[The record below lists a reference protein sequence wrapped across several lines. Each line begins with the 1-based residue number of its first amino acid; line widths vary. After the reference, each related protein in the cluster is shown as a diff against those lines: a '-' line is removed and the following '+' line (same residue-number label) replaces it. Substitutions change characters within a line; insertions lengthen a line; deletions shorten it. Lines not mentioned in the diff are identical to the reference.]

1 MITFRKYAVL
11 ACLLASV
18 LCTSLW
24 GQGTAQIQGVVQD
37 SSGSAVPGAE
47 VKVTQTETGTMRTVQ
62 SGADGRYVLPNLP
75 VGPYKLETT
84 KTGFSA
90 FVQTGIILQVN
101 TNPTVDVA
109 LKVGNV
115 SEQVQVE
122 ANAALVETQA
132 TGVGTVIENKRI
144 LELPLNGRV
153 ATDLIVLTGAVIPQG
168 VAGNGGFP
176 GTQQYV
182 INGGQSFGDAF
193 WLDGSVFNNPWDNA
207 NMPFPFPDALQEFK
221 VETSSLTAQNGVHAG
236 GSITAVTK
244 GGTNQLHGDLFEFMR
259 NGAMNAS
266 NFTTHK
272 NDGLKRN
279 QFGGTVGGPVK
290 KDKIF
295 FFFGYQ
301 GTITRQTTFRNDVVP
316 TPAMIAGDFT
326 GCPALISGLTA
337 AVQANFVAN
346 KLKPGVNFDPASV
359 KLANKLPAATN
370 ACGLSPLGLV
380 TQVKEGQIV
389 GRGDYQTSA
398 KNSVFGRYLRTSYF
412 RPPSIDITP
421 SALTSSA
428 QGGLDDA
435 DQAWTAG
442 DTYLLSSSTVNQFR
456 ASVLR
461 TGIRRFDSDFVDS
474 CDLGVVGI
482 YCGYVPHQSTFAIGA
497 AGVNGFTVGPGTGG
511 KAAAHSTTYQLNDDV
526 SWVHGAHQI
535 NFGMGGAMYKMIFV
549 GNVYSQNSWTFG
561 NIPQFLLGQFTQLAM
576 SAPNPLLQQKYFING
591 YVQDTWKATSRLTV
605 NVGLRWE
612 PSLPPGMINKAAY
625 NYNFP
630 SMMAGITS
638 KTFLNGPPG
647 LSFPGDPGFAGLAGV
662 KRRWA
667 LFAPRIAMGY
677 DPTGTGKMTIRASYG
692 ISYDYVN
699 GSMYVNSADSPP
711 IGNTTIFGGNQFSN
725 PYLSNPGGNI
735 FPFVVNANAPFVNG
749 GTYIAEDPDLKTT
762 QVHQWNAVIQRQLGN
777 DWVVSATY
785 TGSQTSHLLSSYQ
798 ANPGVIVACPG
809 GAAVA
814 TCNTTAN
821 LNSRRLFTVKNY
833 PGNKLYANM
842 DVLDSGGTST
852 YNGLILA
859 VQKRLSKGLSVSA
872 NYTWS
877 HCLGDLTIG
886 NSTGNAGGGLQI
898 IDTSSGSGLPGNR
911 RYDRGPCQSIE
922 IGGTFSSDR
931 RGIFNWTTVYETP
944 KFGNKTT
951 NLLASGWKVSGIY
964 RAMSAP
970 WLTVGVS
977 SDTSLTGVSGTAANL
992 RPNYVGG
999 NTLCDNPSPSCWI
1012 NPNAFVAAA
1021 PGTFG
1026 NLGRSTIKGPMFW
1039 QFDMALSRQFR
1050 VHEGQT
1056 FELRGEAFNL
1066 TNSQR
1071 SGISPPSLQAGGSG
1085 LNLTLGTLGFGT
1097 VTSSLDP
1104 RIMQV
1109 AAKFVF

>member
-1 MITFRKYAVL
+1 MKTVRGFLLFAIVL
-11 ACLLASV
+11 ALA
-18 LCTSLW
+18 LNAW
-24 GQGTAQIQGVVQD
+24 GQATAQIQGSVQD
-37 SSGSAVPGAE
+37 PSGSAVPGADI
-47 VKVTQTETGTMRTVQ
+47 KATQTATGAVRTATT
-62 SGADGRYVLPNLP
+62 GADGRYVLPNLP
-75 VGPYKLETT
+75 IGPYRVEVT
-84 KTGFSA
+84 KTGFA
-90 FVQTGIILQVN
+90 TFAQTGIVLQVN
-101 TNPTVDVA
+101 ANPNVDVS

-132 TGVGTVIENKRI
+132 TGVGTVIENRRI
-144 LELPLNGRV
+144 IELPLNGRV

-176 GTQQYV
+176 GTQQFV

-244 GGTNQLHGDLFEFMR
+244 SGTNNFHGDLFEFLR

-279 QFGGTVGGPVK
+279 QFGGTLGGPVK
-290 KDKIF
+290 KDKLF

-316 TPAMIAGDFT
+316 TAAMIAGDFT
-326 GCPALISGLTA
+326 GCPALISGLTGA
-337 AVQANFVAN
+337 AAANFTGN
-346 KLKPGVNFDPASV
+346 KLKPGINFDPASL
-359 KLANKLPAATN
+359 KLAKMLPAATT

-398 KNSVFGRYLRTSYF
+398 KNTVFGRYLRTSYF

-421 SALTSSA
+421 NILTSSA

-442 DTYLLSSSTVNQFR
+442 DTYLLNSNIVNQFR

-474 CDLGVVGI
+474 CDLGVTGI
-482 YCGYVPHQSTFAIGA
+482 YCGFVPHQSTFSIAT

-511 KAAAHSTTYQLNDDV
+511 KAAAHSTTYQINDDI

-535 NFGMGGAMYKMIFV
+535 NFGAGTAMYKMVFV
-549 GNVYSQNSWTFG
+549 GNVYAQNSWVFP
-561 NIPQFLLGQFTQLAM
+561 NIPQFLLGNFTTLSM
-576 SAPNPLLQQKYFING
+576 SAPNPLLQQKYFINS
-591 YVQDTWKATSRLTV
+591 YVQDTWKASSRLTV
-605 NVGLRWE
+605 NIGLRWE
-612 PSLPPGMINKAAY
+612 PSLPPGMVNKGAY
-625 NYNFP
+625 NFSLPN
-630 SMMAGITS
+630 MLAGVRS
-638 KTFLNGPPG
+638 KTFVNGPPG
-647 LSFPGDPGFAGLAGV
+647 LSFPGDPGFEGLAGV
-662 KRRWA
+662 KRQWN
-667 LFAPRIAMGY
+667 LFAPRIAVGY
-677 DPTGTGKMTIRASYG
+677 DPTGTGKMTLRASYG

-711 IGNTTIFGGNQFSN
+711 IGNTTIFGGNAFSN

-735 FPFVVNANAPFVNG
+735 FPFVVSANAPFVNG
-749 GTYIAEDPDLKTT
+749 GTYIAEDPNLKTT

-777 DWVVSATY
+777 DWVISATY

-798 ANPGVIVACPG
+798 ANPGLILPCPN
-809 GAAVA
+809 GAAVT
-814 TCNTTAN
+814 TCNTAGN

-833 PGNKLYANM
+833 PGNLAYANM
-842 DVLDSGGTST
+842 DILDSGGTST

-859 VQKRLSKGLSVSA
+859 VQKRLSKGLSTSA

-886 NSTGNAGGGLQI
+886 NSTGNAGGGYQML
-898 IDTSSGSGLPGNR
+898 DTSSGSGLPGNR

-931 RGIFNWTTVYETP
+931 RHIFNWTNVYETP
-944 KFGNKTT
+944 KFGNRTT
-951 NLLASGWKVSGIY
+951 RLLASGWKVSGIY

-970 WLTVGVS
+970 LVTVGLS
-977 SDTSLTGVSGTAANL
+977 TDNSLTGVFGPAANL
-992 RPNYVGG
+992 RPNYAGG

-1012 NPNAFVAAA
+1012 NAAAFAVPA

-1026 NLGRSTIKGPMFW
+1026 NLGRSAIKAPKFW

-1050 VHEGQT
+1050 IREGQT
-1056 FELRGEAFNL
+1056 LEFRGEAFNL

-1071 SGISPPSLQAGGSG
+1071 SGISPPSLQSG
-1085 LNLTLGTLGFGT
+1085 ASGVNLTFGSPGFGT

-1109 AAKFVF
+1109 AAKITF